1 MAKREENA
9 SFVSA
14 PHHEQTVHDQVIGLL
29 QDALEKER
37 EERKEDRFIFILV
50 SVVLLDVVLFSAM
63 PNFGGPIALLIL
75 QLFIVIMLARRLGLR
90 EAHRLLAGFLDRLAG
105 QMRNESRDPE

>member
-1 MAKREENA
+1 MPSEWDKF
-9 SFVSA
+9 SITDKS
-14 PHHEQTVHDQVIGLL
+14 TYDQVVNFL
-29 QDALEKER
+29 QSALEKER

-105 QMRNESRDPE
+105 RIQSEAKGSE